1 MSMYNKFSESKLQTL
16 QTKTNPEA
24 AHMNILALFGVK
36 SKIKIKVQLLVLDLS
51 IPAAKNYEGK
61 KTYLNLLN
69 IIINMTQC
77 MLSILN
83 F

>member
-51 IPAAKNYEGK
+51 IAAAKNYEGK
-61 KTYLNLLN
+61 KNLFEL
-69 IIINMTQC
+69 IEHHY
-77 MLSILN
+77 
-83 F
+83 

>member
-1 MSMYNKFSESKLQTL
+1 MVSIYNKSSESKLQTL

-51 IPAAKNYEGK
+51 IAAAKDYEE
-61 KTYLNLLN
+61 TYLNLLN

>member
-51 IPAAKNYEGK
+51 IAAAKNYEGK
-61 KTYLNLLN
+61 KKLIWTYWTSLLIWPN
-69 IIINMTQC
+69 VC
-77 MLSILN
+77 WVS
-83 F
+83 

>member
-51 IPAAKNYEGK
+51 CSKKLWRKKNLFELIEHHY
-61 KTYLNLLN
+61 
-69 IIINMTQC
+69 
-77 MLSILN
+77 
-83 F
+83 